1 MTIDELMVEIAD
13 FTDDE
18 KEEWLSFSAIFL
30 LDEDLDKA
38 SESSKKTLADL
49 VPFLYRS
56 LLLKSVKKKLPEE
69 QYYALVKKIM
79 DENIVYR
86 EDLEFE
92 IKNVSP

>member
-69 QYYALVKKIM
+69 QYYSLVKKIM

-92 IKNVSP
+92 IKNVAP